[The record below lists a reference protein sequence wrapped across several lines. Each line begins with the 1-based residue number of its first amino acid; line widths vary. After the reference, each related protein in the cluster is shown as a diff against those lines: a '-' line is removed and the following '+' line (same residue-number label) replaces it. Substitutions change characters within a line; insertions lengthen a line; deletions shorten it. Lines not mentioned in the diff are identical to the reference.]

1 MRDARVRVIRFAVQF
16 FVVPSM
22 DYNRLRLR
30 GKAVRAWI
38 NALCVTDA
46 QAFPLI
52 MLLHTAKC
60 V

>member
-1 MRDARVRVIRFAVQF
+1 
-16 FVVPSM
+16 
-22 DYNRLRLR
+22 LRLR